1 MIGYIATHKHCINNI
16 TTYYIIIKNRKFISS
31 VYELHQGNHASTK
44 V

>member
-16 TTYYIIIKNRKFISS
+16 TPYYIIKDRKFISS
-31 VYELHQGNHASTK
+31 VYEQHQVNHASTK